1 MLQKTEHVTRK
12 RFQKRFQ
19 EEYLLTYILLLHRK
33 FDLYKILTDF
43 GIGEQN
49 DLQTLKSYQKH
60 LNIYRTDYEYERITE
75 VPQYHNLYKKIEER
89 MELTALF

>member
-1 MLQKTEHVTRK
+1 M
-12 RFQKRFQ
+12 
-19 EEYLLTYILLLHRK
+19 
-33 FDLYKILTDF
+33 TDF

-89 MELTALF
+89 MELTALFDDVMEPVSEPVPPMITSLNSSAE